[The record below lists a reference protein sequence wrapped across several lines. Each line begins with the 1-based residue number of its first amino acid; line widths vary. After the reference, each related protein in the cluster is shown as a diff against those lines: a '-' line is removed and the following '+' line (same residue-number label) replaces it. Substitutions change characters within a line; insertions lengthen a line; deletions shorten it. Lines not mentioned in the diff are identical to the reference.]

1 MLDRMTFARKAHYI
15 FTKTRATLE
24 GMSQIGFLAD
34 FDCPVSAIDDTIFD
48 MLTMIFPE
56 VDTSFF
62 ELVFY
67 ESKEICSED
76 EFVRM
81 LMEETEIKDTNENE
95 KMKEQANPVTNRASC
110 DCDCDCACKKD
121 SKDKATV
128 KTVKIH
134 YVPSQDEIDKALRA
148 LFGFDF

>member
-1 MLDRMTFARKAHYI
+1 MFDRITFARKAHYI
-15 FTKTRATLE
+15 LTKTRAALE
-24 GMSQIGFLAD
+24 GMSQIGFIAD

-48 MLTMIFPE
+48 MLTMAFPE
-56 VDTSFF
+56 VDSSFF

-76 EFVRM
+76 EFIHM
-81 LMEETEIKDTNENE
+81 LMEETETKDTTESE
-95 KMKEQANPVTNRASC
+95 KIKEQVNPVANKVPC
-110 DCDCDCACKKD
+110 DCTGKKEN
-121 SKDKATV
+121 KDKATV

-148 LFGFDF
+148 LFGFNF

>member
-1 MLDRMTFARKAHYI
+1 MFDRMTFARKAHYI

-24 GMSQIGFLAD
+24 GMSKIGFLAD

-48 MLTMIFPE
+48 MLVTAFPE
-56 VDTSFF
+56 VDASFF
-62 ELVFY
+62 ELALY

-76 EFVRM
+76 EFIQM
-81 LMEETEIKDTNENE
+81 LMEESETKDPNKNE
-95 KMKEQANPVTNRASC
+95 KMKEQASSAVNKVP
-110 DCDCDCACKKD
+110 CDCACKKAN
-121 SKDKATV
+121 KDKATV

>member
-1 MLDRMTFARKAHYI
+1 MFDRMTFARKAHYI

-24 GMSQIGFLAD
+24 GMSSIGFVAD

-48 MLTMIFPE
+48 MLVTAFPE
-56 VDTSFF
+56 VDSSFF

-76 EFVRM
+76 EFIQM
-81 LMEETEIKDTNENE
+81 LIEESESKDPAENQRV
-95 KMKEQANPVTNRASC
+95 KEEANPAVNKVP
-110 DCDCDCACKKD
+110 CDCACKKEN
-121 SKDKATV
+121 KDKANV
-128 KTVKIH
+128 KVVKVQ
-134 YVPSQDEIDKALRA
+134 YVPSQDEIDKALCA